1 MKVIGKKQIIES
13 DNIVLINH
21 LKQNKMGN
29 SKVLINF
36 ASSKYTDEAL
46 GTKTNNILD
55 KVEGNPVFQGA
66 QPIIQELRVANTN
79 YINALAK
86 VEGGSKEDTV
96 IKNNCRKTVETLLKK
111 LAGAVQT
118 ISDGDEAIILSS
130 GMEVN
135 KKPSTVGKLDKPE
148 NLTVKP
154 GDNKGAVT
162 MMCDVVEYADY
173 YEFEHTELPITST
186 NFWTKDT
193 TKKRKYEKTGL
204 NSGKEYAFRVAGV
217 GTDPSRV
224 YSDTITSFI
233 L

>member
-1 MKVIGKKQIIES
+1 MKVISKEQIKDS
-13 DNIVLINH
+13 DDIVFINH

-55 KVEGNPVFQGA
+55 KVDGNPVFQDA
-66 QPIIQELRVANTN
+66 QSIIQELRTANTN

-96 IKNNCRKTVETLLKK
+96 IKNNCRKIVETLLKK
-111 LAGAVQT
+111 LAGVVQT
-118 ISDGDEAIILSS
+118 VSDGDEAIILSS
-130 GMEVN
+130 GMDVN
-135 KKPSTVGKLDKPE
+135 KKPSTVGKLAKPE

-154 GDNKGAVT
+154 GDNKGSVT

-173 YEFEHTELPITST
+173 YEFEHTEPPVTPTSI
-186 NFWTKDT
+186 WTKDT

-204 NSGKEYAFRVAGV
+204 GSGKQYAFRVAGA

-224 YSDTITSFI
+224 YSDIITSYI

>member
-1 MKVIGKKQIIES
+1 MKVISKKQITVS

-55 KVEGNPVFQGA
+55 KVTDNPAFLSAVR
-66 QPIIQELRVANTN
+66 IIDDLKVANTN
-79 YINALAK
+79 YIAALAK

-111 LAGAVQT
+111 LAGVVQT

-130 GMEVN
+130 GMDAN
-135 KKPSTVGKLDKPE
+135 KKPSTVGKLAKPE
-148 NLTVKP
+148 HLTVKP
-154 GDNKGAVT
+154 GDNKGSAN
-162 MMCDVVEYADY
+162 MMCDAVEYADF
-173 YEFEHTELPITST
+173 YEFEHTELPITPTSI
-186 NFWTKDT
+186 WLKDI

-204 NSGKEYAFRVAGV
+204 GSGKEYAFRVAG
-217 GTDPSRV
+217 GATDPSRV
-224 YSDTITSFI
+224 YSDIITSYI